1 MRTSFGLLALIQY
14 DVASAQAFCH
24 CSATCVQNCMGL
36 TAAVCKASAFAQVP
50 AGLTLGKDFNFD
62 SIADGELVIG
72 DLICSSQASIRCS
85 ITWIC
90 MLVIL
95 CSCARVASTICS
107 GHPSARA
114 ASASFSMTC
123 SLFFSLLLA
132 VSMRQVDIAS
142 KAAFT
147 ALRASSES
155 PGTDIELKLRGFIPA
170 DLFCM
175 AASPLTDRNDPLGGS
190 LVEIPAYDEDITTA
204 ILSHRR
210 DRG

>member
-1 MRTSFGLLALIQY
+1 M
-14 DVASAQAFCH
+14 
-24 CSATCVQNCMGL
+24 
-36 TAAVCKASAFAQVP
+36 
-50 AGLTLGKDFNFD
+50 
-62 SIADGELVIG
+62 
-72 DLICSSQASIRCS
+72 
-85 ITWIC
+85 
-90 MLVIL
+90 L

-114 ASASFSMTC
+114 AAASFSMTC

-155 PGTDIELKLRGFIPA
+155 PGTDIELKVRGFTPA

-175 AASPLTDRNDPLGGS
+175 AVSPLTDRRMISTSAGFLGQKASSVLLKISPDMMVVVGPVGPVAGTVS
-190 LVEIPAYDEDITTA
+190 HNSRPGALIELVKNLANNVCMITGRGGRGNKKERDCNNRA
-204 ILSHRR
+204 IEGIADS
-210 DRG
+210 G